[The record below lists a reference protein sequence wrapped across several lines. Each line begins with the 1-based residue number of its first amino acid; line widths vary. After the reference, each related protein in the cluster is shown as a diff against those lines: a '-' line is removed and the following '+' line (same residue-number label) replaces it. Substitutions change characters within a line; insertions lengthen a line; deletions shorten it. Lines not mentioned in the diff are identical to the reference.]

1 MELGA
6 GVSITETLFL
16 YQVNDSRVMNQPVR
30 VRFAPSPTGYLH
42 VGGLRTALYNYLFA
56 KHHGGKF
63 VLRIED
69 TDQARRVEGAVEN
82 LIATLDWAGLRF
94 DEGPGRDGGYGP
106 YVQSQRLD
114 VYRHHADE
122 LIKKGVAYRCFCTP
136 ERLEEVRQRQNAAK
150 LSTSYDRHCRVL
162 PTDEVARRLSA
173 GERNVIR
180 MKVPLDG
187 ELTFEDIVR
196 GTVTIA
202 YGVLDDQVII
212 KSDGFPTY
220 HLAVVVDDHLMAISH
235 VIRGEEWLPST
246 PKHILLY
253 KFFGWELP
261 KFAHLPLLLNADK
274 SKLSKRQG
282 DVAVEDY
289 RAKGYFKEAIVN
301 FVAFLGWNP
310 GDEREIFSLEELV
323 KEFSLERVGKS
334 GAVFNVEKLD
344 WMNFQYVQKRPEEDV
359 LLLLKEQLAQSLYS
373 GLDLGDEYL
382 LKVIRAMR
390 ERTTFIKDFVEKAAY
405 FFQGP
410 DQYDTEIVKKR
421 WKPESAAQ
429 LKVLGA
435 AFQELQNPGI
445 EEYEA
450 ALHQT
455 AEALKVKNSELIH
468 PLRLAVSGVG
478 AGPGL
483 YDILGILGR
492 DETVHRINL
501 AIEKLH

>member
-1 MELGA
+1 MGTH
-6 GVSITETLFL
+6 I
-16 YQVNDSRVMNQPVR
+16 R

-56 KHHGGKF
+56 RHHGGKF
-63 VLRIED
+63 VLRVED

-82 LIATLDWAGLRF
+82 LVATLDWAGIRF

-106 YVQSQRLD
+106 YVQSQRLEI
-114 VYRHHADE
+114 YQQHADE
-122 LIKKGVAYRCFCTP
+122 LIKKGFAYRCFCTP

-150 LSTSYDRHCRVL
+150 LSTSYDRHCRDL
-162 PTDEVARRLSA
+162 PADEVGRRLNA

-180 MKVPLDG
+180 MKIPLEG
-187 ELTFEDIVR
+187 ELTFKDIIR

-202 YGVLDDQVII
+202 CDVLDDQVII

-253 KFFGWELP
+253 RFFGWELP
-261 KFAHLPLLLNADK
+261 EFAHLPLLLNPDK

-310 GDEREIFSLEELV
+310 GDEREIFGMDELV
-323 KEFSLERVGKS
+323 RDFSLERVGKS
-334 GAVFNVEKLD
+334 GAVFNVEKLS
-344 WMNFQYVQKRPEEDV
+344 WLNFEYLKRMPESEI
-359 LLLLKEQLAQSLYS
+359 LGLLKAELGQSPYAGRS
-373 GLDLGDEYL
+373 FDDNFL
-382 LKVIRAMR
+382 LSIIRVMR
-390 ERTTFIKDFVEKAAY
+390 ERTTFIKDFIQKSPY
-405 FFQGP
+405 FFERP
-410 DQYDTEIVKKR
+410 AQYDPEVVKKR
-421 WKPESAAQ
+421 WRPESAAQ
-429 LKVLGA
+429 LESLVA
-435 AFQELQNPGI
+435 AFVKLQNPQK
-445 EEYEA
+445 EEFEA

-455 AEALKVKNSELIH
+455 AEALKVKNSDLIH
-468 PLRLAVSGVG
+468 PLRLAVSGTG
-478 AGPGL
+478 SGPGL
-483 YDILGILGR
+483 YDILVILGR
-492 DETVHRINL
+492 DETVHRIKV
-501 AIEKLH
+501 AIEKLQ

>member
-1 MELGA
+1 
-6 GVSITETLFL
+6 
-16 YQVNDSRVMNQPVR
+16 MNQPVR

-42 VGGLRTALYNYLFA
+42 VGGLRTALYNYLYA
-56 KHHGGKF
+56 RHHEGKF

-82 LIATLDWAGLRF
+82 LIATLDWAEVRF
-94 DEGPGRDGGYGP
+94 DEGPGRNGGYGP

-114 VYRHHADE
+114 IYRQHADD
-122 LIKKGVAYRCFCTP
+122 LIKKGFAYRCFCTP
-136 ERLEEVRQRQNAAK
+136 ERLEEVRRRQNAAK
-150 LSTSYDRHCRVL
+150 LSTSYDRHCRDL
-162 PTDEVARRLSA
+162 PAGEVERRLSA

-180 MKVPLDG
+180 MKVPLEG
-187 ELTFEDIVR
+187 ELTFEDIIR

-202 YGVLDDQVII
+202 YEVLDDQVII

-253 KFFGWELP
+253 KFFAWELP
-261 KFAHLPLLLNADK
+261 KFAHLPLLLNPDK

-289 RAKGYFKEAIVN
+289 RARGYFKDAIVN

-310 GDEREIFSLEELV
+310 GDEREIFSMEDLV
-323 KEFSLERVGKS
+323 RDFSLERVGKS
-334 GAVFNVEKLD
+334 GAVFNVEKLN
-344 WMNFQYVQKRPEEDV
+344 WLNFEYLKRMPEAEV
-359 LLLLKEQLAQSLYS
+359 LGLLKAALAQSPYAERTF
-373 GLDLGDEYL
+373 DDVYL
-382 LKVIRAMR
+382 LSVIRAMR
-390 ERTTFIKDFVEKAAY
+390 ERSSFIKDFVEKGSY
-405 FFQGP
+405 FFQRP
-410 DQYDTEIVKKR
+410 DEYDPEVVKKR
-421 WKPESAAQ
+421 WKPDSAAE
-429 LKVLGA
+429 LLSLVA
-435 AFQELQNPGI
+435 AFERLQNPQK
-445 EEYEA
+445 EEFEA

-478 AGPGL
+478 SGPGL
-483 YDILGILGR
+483 YDILVILGR
-492 DETVHRINL
+492 DETVHRIKA
-501 AIEKLH
+501 AIEKLQ